1 MSKNTDARSVD
12 PSISYLFISV
22 SAVSSSA
29 PRTAFTAFQEAGRFG
44 SPGSPQC
51 SPPYTPRGFPFS
63 WFGE

>member
-1 MSKNTDARSVD
+1 MTKNTDARSVY

-29 PRTAFTAFQEAGRFG
+29 PRTAFIEFQEAERF
-44 SPGSPQC
+44 SRPGSPQC

-63 WFGE
+63 WFSE